1 MLGVKLADSKQRPH
15 FGDSRQYCVPVT
27 FSPSHLQ
34 PESPQGGGD
43 PAAQTFLP
51 NAKALLSSPCLGF
64 PRLRLI
70 CRRRLF
76 QRICLPSFSPSPTA
90 PSSAPP
96 LSPSTFL
103 PFYFILASS
112 FPKTQA
118 DTISIIVLAIS
129 QWMKHGSRQESRG
142 ITMFH
147 C

>member
-1 MLGVKLADSKQRPH
+1 MPGVKLADGKQRPH
-15 FGDSRQYCVPVT
+15 FGDSRQYYVPVT

-90 PSSAPP
+90 PASAPP
-96 LSPSTFL
+96 LSPSNNLMNVYISTYLCSHHPHKDIKKL
-103 PFYFILASS
+103 PALRRLLYAPSQSVSS
-112 FPKTQA
+112 
-118 DTISIIVLAIS
+118 
-129 QWMKHGSRQESRG
+129 
-142 ITMFH
+142 
-147 C
+147 